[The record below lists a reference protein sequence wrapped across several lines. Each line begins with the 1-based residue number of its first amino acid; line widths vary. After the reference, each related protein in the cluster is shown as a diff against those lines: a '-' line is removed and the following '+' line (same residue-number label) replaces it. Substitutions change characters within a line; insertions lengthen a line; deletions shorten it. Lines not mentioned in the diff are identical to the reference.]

1 LLTVDN
7 SRLHPIAITMQP
19 SQARMNLN
27 HTILA
32 AIILQLS
39 LVLPTLTRLIH
50 RYYMKEPYHTSILS
64 GYAWLQEL
72 LHGHPERIR
81 TELGVHKEVFH
92 ALIRELQSMGH
103 GDTRYVTLEEQLA
116 IFLYTSV
123 TGLSIRHVGERF
135 QRANGTIS
143 K

>member
-1 LLTVDN
+1 MD
-7 SRLHPIAITMQP
+7 SA
-19 SQARMNLN
+19 QARMHL
-27 HTILA
+27 HRSIIFTIT
-32 AIILQLS
+32 LQLS
-39 LVLPTLTRLIH
+39 LLLPTLMRLILH
-50 RYYMKEPYHTSILS
+50 YHVKEPYHTSILS

-92 ALIRELQSMGH
+92 ALIRLLRSMGH

-116 IFLYTSV
+116 IFLYISV

-143 K
+143 KWVL

>member
-1 LLTVDN
+1 MDPAHVMN
-7 SRLHPIAITMQP
+7 LHCTIIFAIT
-19 SQARMNLN
+19 
-27 HTILA
+27 
-32 AIILQLS
+32 LQLS
-39 LVLPTLTRLIH
+39 LLLPTLMRLIH

-64 GYAWLQEL
+64 GYAWIQEL

-103 GDTRYVTLEEQLA
+103 SNTRYVTLEEQLA

>member
-1 LLTVDN
+1 MDPQQA
-7 SRLHPIAITMQP
+7 RIHLHRTIFVAIT
-19 SQARMNLN
+19 
-27 HTILA
+27 
-32 AIILQLS
+32 LQLS
-39 LVLPTLTRLIH
+39 LLLPTLMWLMF
-50 RYYMKEPYHTSILS
+50 RYHMKEPYHTSILS

-92 ALIRELQSMGH
+92 ALIQELQSMGH
-103 GDTRYVTLEEQLA
+103 GGSKYVTLEEQLA

-123 TGLSIRHVGERF
+123 TGLSTRHVGERF

>member
-1 LLTVDN
+1 MDP
-7 SRLHPIAITMQP
+7 SEARMHLHNTILVAIT
-19 SQARMNLN
+19 
-27 HTILA
+27 
-32 AIILQLS
+32 LQLS
-39 LVLPTLTRLIH
+39 LLLPTLMRLIY
-50 RYYMKEPYHTSILS
+50 RYHMKEPYHTSILS
-64 GYAWLQEL
+64 GYAWVQEL

-92 ALIRELQSMGH
+92 ALIGKLQSMGH
-103 GDTRYVTLEEQLA
+103 GDTKYVKLEEQLA

>member
-1 LLTVDN
+1 M
-7 SRLHPIAITMQP
+7 LHHSVLIAIT
-19 SQARMNLN
+19 
-27 HTILA
+27 
-32 AIILQLS
+32 LQLS
-39 LVLPTLTRLIH
+39 LILPTLTRLIH

-92 ALIRELQSMGH
+92 SLIRELQSMGH
-103 GDTRYVTLEEQLA
+103 SDTRYVTLEEQLA

-123 TGLSIRHVGERF
+123 TGLSVRHVGERF

>member
-1 LLTVDN
+1 
-7 SRLHPIAITMQP
+7 
-19 SQARMNLN
+19 
-27 HTILA
+27 
-32 AIILQLS
+32 
-39 LVLPTLTRLIH
+39 
-50 RYYMKEPYHTSILS
+50 MKEPYHTSILS

-72 LHGHPERIR
+72 LHGHPERIH

-92 ALIRELQSMGH
+92 ALIRSLRSMGH

-116 IFLYTSV
+116 IFLYISV